1 MEFALVLREL
11 GRRRKWVGLGA
22 VIAAIV
28 AIVAV
33 YQVGL
38 FPPSLHQRSLQYS
51 TASTQVYVDSPDSSL
66 GDVGENLQP
75 LVDRSNVLARVL
87 ASPTLLNLIGADAG
101 IPGGEIYAT
110 GPIEPNLT
118 RYVQE
123 PSEGKRAFQVARE
136 TNPYRLEFDDDD
148 IIPVI
153 AIYSQAP
160 TSSAAVRL
168 ANGAAK
174 ALSQYVSTLETG
186 GGIPSRLRVTVR
198 QLGVPTAAVGDSG
211 ITKKLGAL
219 IFVGVLLVWCGLIL
233 LVGRF
238 IKSWQ
243 QSAQLEALR
252 GELADADDGE
262 HDLQPT
268 RRHEGRRP
276 LDPRRIWSPRALPVV
291 EREATFAEEFEPA
304 VDAGAERH

>member
-11 GRRRKWVGLGA
+11 GRRRKWLGLGV

-28 AIVAV
+28 AIVVV
-33 YQVGL
+33 YQVSL
-38 FPPSLHQRSLQYS
+38 FPPRLHERSLQYS

-66 GDVGENLQP
+66 GDSGENLQP
-75 LVDRSNVLARVL
+75 LVDRSNVFARVL
-87 ASPTLLNLIGADAG
+87 ASPTLLDLIGRDAG

-123 PSEGKRAFQVARE
+123 PSEGKRAFQVTRE

-148 IIPVI
+148 IVPVI
-153 AIYSQAP
+153 SIYSQAP
-160 TSSAAVRL
+160 TGPEAVRL
-168 ANGAAK
+168 ANGAAQ
-174 ALSQYVSTLETG
+174 ALSQYVSSLESG
-186 GGIPSRLRVTVR
+186 GGIPGNLRVTIR
-198 QLGVPTAAVGDSG
+198 QLGVPTAGVGDSG
-211 ITKKLGAL
+211 ISKKLGGL
-219 IFVGVLLVWCGLIL
+219 VFVGVLLAWCALIL

-238 IKSWQ
+238 VKSWR

-262 HDLQPT
+262 HELQSS

-304 VDAGAERH
+304 IDAGAERR